1 MESPSL
7 YLELPGFIVDVRRR
21 LLLRR
26 ESGEAVALNAKAFD
40 TLLYLAQHP
49 GEVLDK
55 DTLLAAVWPGV
66 VVEENS
72 LAQNISALR
81 QSLGESHGENRY
93 IATVPRRGYRFVAEV
108 HPRSDLPAALVT
120 PAPAPA
126 GSSPAPARSK
136 PWTITAAVLVV
147 ALILG
152 AVWFWRMDRQKV
164 ESAASPGALPALA
177 VLPFKPLVL
186 TEREESLE
194 LGMTDSLIARLSEL
208 DGHVVRPLS
217 SVRRYAAPDQDPL
230 AAARALDAHLVLDG
244 FLQHSA
250 GRLRVTTR
258 LLDVKD
264 GRQLWAGSFDEN
276 FTTIF
281 EVQDTI
287 ARRVS
292 EALRAPLSDRA
303 ARRWERGSTQNP
315 AAYLAHANGKLAW
328 SRLTGQSLNQAIVE
342 FEKALALDPRYALAH
357 VGIADSYATLGVFG
371 VLAPHDAYPRARRA
385 AQQALE
391 IEPDL
396 AAAHATLGHVSV
408 QHDLDWVSGMAEYD
422 RAIALDA
429 GYARTYHWRDLECHA
444 WRHRERTGRLRNR
457 AAARAAVDRAA
468 CGHRQCPV
476 LCAPIHRSHRRTHRN
491 PEVR

>member
-1 MESPSL
+1 
-7 YLELPGFIVDVRRR
+7 
-21 LLLRR
+21 
-26 ESGEAVALNAKAFD
+26 VALM
-40 TLLYLAQHP
+40 
-49 GEVLDK
+49 V
-55 DTLLAAVWPGV
+55 
-66 VVEENS
+66 
-72 LAQNISALR
+72 
-81 QSLGESHGENRY
+81 
-93 IATVPRRGYRFVAEV
+93 
-108 HPRSDLPAALVT
+108 
-120 PAPAPA
+120 
-126 GSSPAPARSK
+126 
-136 PWTITAAVLVV
+136 
-147 ALILG
+147 G
-152 AVWFWRMDRQKV
+152 AVWFWRAGSQKA
-164 ESAASPGALPALA
+164 EIATSPGALPALA

-217 SVRRYAAPDQDPL
+217 SVRRYAAPEQDPL
-230 AAARALDAHLVLDG
+230 AAARELDAHLVLDG
-244 FLQHSA
+244 FLQHNG
-250 GRLRVTTR
+250 GRLRVTVR

-303 ARRWERGSTQNP
+303 ARRWERGSTQDP

-396 AAAHATLGHVSV
+396 AAAHATLGHVAV
-408 QHDLDWVSGMAEYD
+408 QHDLDW
-422 RAIALDA
+422 IAGPL
-429 GYARTYHWRDLECHA
+429 
-444 WRHRERTGRLRNR
+444 RHTR
-457 AAARAAVDRAA
+457 
-468 CGHRQCPV
+468 
-476 LCAPIHRSHRRTHRN
+476 
-491 PEVR
+491 